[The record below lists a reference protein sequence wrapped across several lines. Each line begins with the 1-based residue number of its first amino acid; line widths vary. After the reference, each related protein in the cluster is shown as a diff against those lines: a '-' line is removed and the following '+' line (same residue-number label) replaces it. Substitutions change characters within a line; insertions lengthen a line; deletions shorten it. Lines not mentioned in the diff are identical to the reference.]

1 MHAADE
7 EDMDAI
13 NIVPLLDIMLVLL
26 TIVLTTATFVASGR
40 IPVDLAK
47 SGQAATTA
55 QTESLVITM
64 TAERTFFLNDQPIP
78 DLVAELGGKDRS
90 APVLMRADGTLPL
103 QEFVAAVDTVKKE
116 GFTRVN
122 LEVQRP

>member
-78 DLVAELGGKDRS
+78 DLVVALAGKDRS